1 MLDDYVVVGLIGP
14 AHGLKGE
21 VYVEP
26 RTDEPEQR
34 FAVGASLS
42 GVRRGETRAFAV
54 ERRRVH
60 QGKTLILFAGVTSRT
75 DAESLRGYELR
86 CLPGTGRPADPEEYY
101 DHQLIGLQVQSESG
115 EVVGTLK
122 QIQHHAQDLLVI
134 DTPRGEVL
142 VPFVSALVP
151 VVDLEAGRLVVADR
165 PGLLH
170 PEEG

>member
-21 VYVEP
+21 LYVES
-26 RTDEPEQR
+26 RTDEPERR

-42 GVRRGETRAFAV
+42 GVRRGEAREFTV

-60 QGKTLILFAGVTSRT
+60 QGKTMIQFVGVTSRT

-86 CLPGTGRPADPEEYY
+86 CPPGEGRPADPEEYY
-101 DHQLIGLQVQSESG
+101 VHQLIGLQVQTQTG

-134 DTPRGEVL
+134 DSPRGDLL

-151 VVDLEAGRLVVADR
+151 EVDLEGGRLIVADR

-170 PEEG
+170 PEES